1 MQSHAWVHKTKNQ
14 YKRKPKK
21 NIYIYKEAKEKLAYG
36 GEDETKK
43 KSKMLGLVIWKLIT
57 CLGSYDEGCLL

>member
-1 MQSHAWVHKTKNQ
+1 MLGFIKLKISTKESQ
-14 YKRKPKK
+14 K

-43 KSKMLGLVIWKLIT
+43 KSKMLGLVI
-57 CLGSYDEGCLL
+57 